1 MFDKFSSSGRATL
14 RFTLAMTFA
23 IALTAM
29 FDWTLDYIMPVLL
42 AKFLVGKQAPTWHT
56 VYELML
62 GMLCLVAIAGVASLG
77 LNQYPFPMLLTIALV
92 MFWSYYAFIDPKWN
106 FLATLTLFGIVVIP
120 FFGEGYSNQSLLVAL
135 SIAASGA
142 IAILLFVLV
151 NILIPHQ
158 SKHSEEKAELLPTQE
173 RIKESAR
180 ALVIAFPIVCIIYWF
195 GTKDHLLF
203 MIFVTLLSLQATVEK
218 STKVSI
224 YLIFTNS
231 LGGLFALAALTL
243 VSLNPSIEFYVLLTG
258 TLCFIAA
265 QKIFSPSAKVAI
277 YTGVF
282 DAFLVILLSVAQSP
296 EGDFAASFYQRI
308 IQIFVVSIYMIVAAA
323 VMDLYMAKKS
333 LTEGKP
339 LTFENN

>member
-1 MFDKFSSSGRATL
+1 MFAKFSSSERATL

-62 GMLCLVAIAGVASLG
+62 GMLCLIAIAGVASLG
-77 LNQYPFPMLLTIALV
+77 LNQYPLPMLLTIALV

-135 SIAASGA
+135 SITASGA
-142 IAILLFVLV
+142 IAILLFVLI

-158 SKHSEEKAELLPTQE
+158 SKQAKNKAELLPTQE

-218 STKVSI
+218 STKVSVF
-224 YLIFTNS
+224 LIFTNS

-265 QKIFSPSAKVAI
+265 QQIFSSSAKVAI

-308 IQIFVVSIYMIVAAA
+308 IQILVVSIYMIVAAG

-333 LTEGKP
+333 LSDAKP
-339 LTFENN
+339 LTFEND